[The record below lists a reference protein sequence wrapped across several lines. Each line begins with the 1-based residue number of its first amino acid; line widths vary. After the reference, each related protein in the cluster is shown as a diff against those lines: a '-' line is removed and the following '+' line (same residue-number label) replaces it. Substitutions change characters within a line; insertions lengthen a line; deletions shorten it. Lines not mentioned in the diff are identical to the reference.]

1 MLKAHAI
8 HLISR
13 LSRIKASMTDTCLF
27 CKIVSKEAKATI
39 VYSDEQ
45 VTAFRDIRPVARTH
59 ILIVPNK
66 HIESVNALE
75 TEDEQLMGH
84 LFTVA
89 RHLAKEEGINKGG
102 YRIITNTGIDGG
114 QTVFHLHLHLIG
126 GQRMKYPMG

>member
-13 LSRIKASMTDTCLF
+13 LSRIEASMTDSCAF

-89 RHLAKEEGINKGG
+89 RQLAKEEGINKGG

-114 QTVFHLHLHLIG
+114 QTVFHLHVHLIG